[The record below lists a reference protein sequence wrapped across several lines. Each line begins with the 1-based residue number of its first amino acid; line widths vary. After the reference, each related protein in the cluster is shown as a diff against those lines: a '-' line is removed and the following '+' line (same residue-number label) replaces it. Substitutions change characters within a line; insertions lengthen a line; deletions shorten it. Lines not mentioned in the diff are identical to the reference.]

1 MREIKFRGWN
11 KSAAHPYMLDIE
23 QVTYDESGKLSC
35 ISGFPIDSDNGG
47 EITLLDGQFEIMQ
60 FTGLQDKN
68 GVDIFEGDI
77 VSMHTEYIESYPYHN
92 DGADDFNVQRIG
104 EVRIH
109 ASKGAVIT
117 KPLNV
122 CNETGDKNRHK
133 WNVQLSAYRT
143 IVIGNIHQSPEL
155 LEK

>member
-68 GVDIFEGDI
+68 GVDIYEGDVI
-77 VSMHTEYIESYPYHN
+77 KTYHFTNRANGKFEYINHIVKWSEKFHGWFLLNCDSMNEN
-92 DGADDFNVQRIG
+92 DGSIQFFVHLRANKDFEIIG
-104 EVRIH
+104 DTH
-109 ASKGAVIT
+109 S
-117 KPLNV
+117 N
-122 CNETGDKNRHK
+122 
-133 WNVQLSAYRT
+133 
-143 IVIGNIHQSPEL
+143 PEL

>member
-1 MREIKFRGWN
+1 MREIKFRAWNPEN
-11 KSAAHPYMLDIE
+11 KSMVEFDNEKAANDIYIAKHLLTLMANKHE
-23 QVTYDESGKLSC
+23 L
-35 ISGFPIDSDNGG
+35 G
-47 EITLLDGQFEIMQ
+47 ENLLMQ

-109 ASKGAVIT
+109 ASKGAVII

-122 CNETGDKNRHK
+122 CNEMGDKNRHK

-143 IVIGNIHQSPEL
+143 IVIGNIHSNPEL